1 MESVDNDGW
10 LMTGDIGFFDDDENI
25 YVKER
30 TSFMFKYFMFIVS
43 EQNNFCSHKIV
54 VTEEK
59 RQEIESK
66 LILMRN
72 ISVLLSYIG

>member
-30 TSFMFKYFMFIVS
+30 TSFMFKYYMFIVS
-43 EQNNFCSHKIV
+43 EKNNLPFA
-54 VTEEK
+54 
-59 RQEIESK
+59 
-66 LILMRN
+66 LIQL
-72 ISVLLSYIG
+72 